1 MLMHQVGFRASSFVA
16 HDEREQLMAIY
27 AAVVYE
33 RGFDAARLTEVAQR
47 ADVPLAALTNHWPT
61 EVDWLLETAA
71 TATHQLFTHVADT
84 FMSVDGDTPL
94 ALHRALDTLL
104 RDLAAAP
111 EMTYL
116 SVVALPSLGP
126 LVSEHRVRALEL
138 FCTLLR
144 PVFAPRDAGP
154 ADPETVLL
162 CVAGGLWELIR
173 RHALQRCLH
182 ELPDALPAVSHVCL
196 STCFGVEEALRVS
209 RWDSATPSR
218 VSGATPER

>member
-1 MLMHQVGFRASSFVA
+1 MHRVSFRASSFVA

-33 RGFDAARLTEVAQR
+33 RGYAATRLTEVAQR
-47 ADVPLAALTNHWPT
+47 ADVPLAVVTDHWPT

-71 TATHQLFTHVADT
+71 TATHQLFVHAADT
-84 FMSVDGDTPL
+84 FMGIDDDAPRAV
-94 ALHRALDTLL
+94 HVALDTML

-116 SVVALPSLGP
+116 SIVALPSLGP
-126 LVSEHRVRALEL
+126 LVCEHRVRALEL

-144 PVFAPRDAGP
+144 PAFAARDDGP
-154 ADPETVLL
+154 PDPEAVSL
-162 CVAGGLWELIR
+162 CIAGGLWELIR
-173 RHALQRCLH
+173 RHALQRSLH

-196 STCFGVEEALRVS
+196 STCFGVEEALRVNRS
-209 RWDSATPSR
+209 DSATPSR
-218 VSGATPER
+218 GAGT

>member
-1 MLMHQVGFRASSFVA
+1 
-16 HDEREQLMAIY
+16 MAIY

-33 RGFDAARLTEVAQR
+33 HGYAATQLSEIARR
-47 ADVPLAALTNHWPT
+47 ADVPLAVLTSHWPT

-71 TATHQLFTHVADT
+71 TATHQLFAHVADT
-84 FMSVDGDTPL
+84 FMSVDGDAPL
-94 ALHRALDTLL
+94 ALHLALDTLL

-116 SVVALPSLGP
+116 SIVALPSLGP

-144 PVFAPRDAGP
+144 PAFTTRDGRP
-154 ADPETVLL
+154 PDPEALLL
-162 CVAGGLWELIR
+162 CVAGGLWELVR
-173 RHALQRCLH
+173 RHALQRRLH

-196 STCFGVEEALRVS
+196 STCFGVEEALRVN
-209 RWDSATPSR
+209 RLDAATHHGNAIPD
-218 VSGATPER
+218 

>member
-1 MLMHQVGFRASSFVA
+1 MFTLMHRVGFRASSFVA

-33 RGFDAARLTEVAQR
+33 HGYSATRLAEVAQR
-47 ADVPLAALTNHWPT
+47 ADVPLAVLTDYWPT

-71 TATHQLFTHVADT
+71 TATHQLFAHVADT
-84 FMSVDGDTPL
+84 FVSVDGDAPL

-138 FCTLLR
+138 FCTFLR
-144 PVFAPRDAGP
+144 PVLAARADGP
-154 ADPETVLL
+154 PDPEAVLL
-162 CVAGGLWELIR
+162 CIAGGLWELVR
-173 RHALQRCLH
+173 RHALQRHLH

-196 STCFGVEEALRVS
+196 STCFGVEQALRVS
-209 RWDSATPSR
+209 TSA
-218 VSGATPER
+218 